1 MSTGDP
7 VCRAAG
13 GPVGPGTKMPRST
26 SPPFPVE
33 IQFYGFYGPRT
44 IYLPIIMDTPNSI
57 WYWVNDRSRHE
68 DASALARARV
78 HMQARTK
85 GNDN

>member
-1 MSTGDP
+1 MIRVG
-7 VCRAAG
+7 REAG

-26 SPPFPVE
+26 LPQFPVE

-57 WYWVNDRSRHE
+57 WYWVN
-68 DASALARARV
+68 SATRARARV
-78 HMQARTK
+78 MRTRER
-85 GNDN
+85 DN